1 MSIKLEELATHWRTI
16 LKDINSIQTHI
27 LHLRE
32 LAETRMASS
41 SSHPNSSSLHLSSND
56 RRLGGGRGREGDYHH
71 HTRQKSSDVFGPA
84 AAEIFQLQT
93 STCEFW
99 TRCVNMYLER
109 TTDRIRNATTTYR
122 LRKTIPLP
130 LRRRGSLPQ
139 LNRRLSN
146 FTIEVAVQFQRNSS
160 SVSTLALVS
169 LPLTFRRWIV
179 CIGERGEGREKK
191 GGAG

>member
-1 MSIKLEELATHWRTI
+1 MAAASQQQHRRSRAR
-16 LKDINSIQTHI
+16 SP
-27 LHLRE
+27 
-32 LAETRMASS
+32 TR
-41 SSHPNSSSLHLSSND
+41 H
-56 RRLGGGRGREGDYHH
+56 GDYHQ
-71 HTRQKSSDVFGPA
+71 HTRQKSSDVFGPQ

-109 TTDRIRNATTTYR
+109 TTDRIKNSVSLPPSVLNALAPRNQALTRVQTYR
-122 LRKTIPLP
+122 LRKTIP

-169 LPLTFRRWIV
+169 LHVFVVHRRNPPPPPPSPTHLQ
-179 CIGERGEGREKK
+179 
-191 GGAG
+191 

>member
-16 LKDINSIQTHI
+16 LRDIHSIQTHI
-27 LHLRE
+27 GHLRE
-32 LAETRMASS
+32 LSETRVAVQEQQQYERQHQRSGS
-41 SSHPNSSSLHLSSND
+41 HLSQ
-56 RRLGGGRGREGDYHH
+56 GDFHH
-71 HTRQKSSDVFGPA
+71 HTRQNSSDVFGPPA
-84 AAEIFQLQT
+84 GEIFQLQS

-109 TTDRIRNATTTYR
+109 TTDRIKNSVSASPFELFCRNVTDTSSTQTYR
-122 LRKTIPLP
+122 LRKTIPL
-130 LRRRGSLPQ
+130 RRRGSMPQ

-169 LPLTFRRWIV
+169 FP
-179 CIGERGEGREKK
+179 
-191 GGAG
+191 

>member
-41 SSHPNSSSLHLSSND
+41 SSHPKNSSSHLSSND
-56 RRLGGGRGREGDYHH
+56 RRLGGGSRGREGDYHH

-169 LPLTFRRWIV
+169 LPQPSDD
-179 CIGERGEGREKK
+179 G
-191 GGAG
+191 

>member
-16 LKDINSIQTHI
+16 LKDIQTIQTHI
-27 LHLRE
+27 LHLRD
-32 LAETRMASS
+32 LAETRMALSSSQQHHHHHRNSSHLSS
-41 SSHPNSSSLHLSSND
+41 SSSRQ
-56 RRLGGGRGREGDYHH
+56 RRQRGDYHQ

-84 AAEIFQLQT
+84 AAEIFHLQS

-109 TTDRIRNATTTYR
+109 TTDRIRNATTYR
-122 LRKTIPLP
+122 LRKTIPL

-169 LPLTFRRWIV
+169 SRTTTGSRLTP
-179 CIGERGEGREKK
+179 
-191 GGAG
+191 

>member
-1 MSIKLEELATHWRTI
+1 
-16 LKDINSIQTHI
+16 
-27 LHLRE
+27 
-32 LAETRMASS
+32 MALSS
-41 SSHPNSSSLHLSSND
+41 SSQQKQQQHHRNSSHLSSSSRQ
-56 RRLGGGRGREGDYHH
+56 RRRQQQQQGGDYHQ

-84 AAEIFQLQT
+84 AAEIFHLQS

-99 TRCVNMYLER
+99 TRCVNMYLDR
-109 TTDRIRNATTTYR
+109 TTDRIRDATTYR
-122 LRKTIPLP
+122 LRKTIPL

-169 LPLTFRRWIV
+169 FLSECQTTT
-179 CIGERGEGREKK
+179 GGRV
-191 GGAG
+191 G